1 MRLYLSSER
10 LGERS
15 GALLAMVAEVRQ
27 EKLRD
32 FSGSADRPANN
43 SSPRVA
49 IIANG
54 YDHGGPIAR
63 DFYGAEIYD
72 PVPEFRS
79 LGLEPEEIDL
89 RAHFGDPQSLKARL
103 SAYDLVWV
111 MGGNSFILRRAMR
124 SSGFD
129 TVIRDLLEADAIAYG
144 GYAAGAIVAGPSLR
158 GMELMDDPWEVPAG
172 YDESLIWH
180 GLGLT
185 PFAIVPHYRSRHP
198 DAAAAEKIVSYMEAR
213 KVRHRTLS
221 DGEVIVRVG
230 NLERLAS

>member
-10 LGERS
+10 LGERA
-15 GALLAMVAEVRQ
+15 GALLAMVNG
-27 EKLRD
+27 K
-32 FSGSADRPANN
+32 
-43 SSPRVA
+43 RVA

-54 YDHGGPIAR
+54 YDNCTPMGRDLYRSEVYDPIA
-63 DFYGAEIYD
+63 
-72 PVPEFRS
+72 EFQS
-79 LGLEPEEIDL
+79 LGLEPEELDL
-89 RAHFGDPQSLKARL
+89 RAYFGDPESLRQRL
-103 SAYDLVWV
+103 AAFDLVWV
-111 MGGNSFILRRAMR
+111 MGGNSFVLRRAMR

-144 GYAAGAIVAGPSLR
+144 GYAAGAVVAGPNLR
-158 GMELMDDPWEVPAG
+158 GLELMDDPWELPDG
-172 YDESLIWH
+172 YDEPLIWH

-198 DAAAAEKIVSYMEAR
+198 EAASAEKVVSYMRAR
-213 KVRHRTLS
+213 RTRFRAIS

>member
-10 LGERS
+10 LGERA
-15 GALLAMVAEVRQ
+15 GALLAMVN
-27 EKLRD
+27 
-32 FSGSADRPANN
+32 G
-43 SSPRVA
+43 PRVA
-49 IIANG
+49 VIANG
-54 YDHGGPIAR
+54 YDHCSAMAR
-63 DFYGAEIYD
+63 DIYRTEVYD
-72 PVPEFRS
+72 PVAEFHS
-79 LGLEPEEIDL
+79 LGLEPEQLDL
-89 RAHFGDPQSLKARL
+89 RAHFGDPQSLRQRL
-103 SAYDLVWV
+103 AGYDLVWV
-111 MGGNSFILRRAMR
+111 MGGNSFVLRRAMR
-124 SSGFD
+124 SSGLD
-129 TVIRDLLEADAIAYG
+129 NVIRDLLEADAVTYG

-172 YDESLIWH
+172 YDDPLIWH

-221 DGEVIVRVG
+221 DGEVIVRIG